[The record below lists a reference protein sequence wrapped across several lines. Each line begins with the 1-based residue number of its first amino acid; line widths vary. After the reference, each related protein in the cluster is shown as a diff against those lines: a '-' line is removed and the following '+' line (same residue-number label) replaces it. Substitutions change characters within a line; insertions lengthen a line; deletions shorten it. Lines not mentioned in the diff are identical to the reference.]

1 MDNFRTVSD
10 CETFK
15 MRTKGLKVYFTST
28 VKVVWDTMIS
38 DCRVNFEQQNRTT

>member
-1 MDNFRTVSD
+1 MLEKVMDNFRTVSD

-38 DCRVNFEQQNRTT
+38 DYVEME